1 MPKYDIYIGT
11 ENQEATAHGPEYVCY
26 GVNPAHAL
34 CMLTN
39 NKKIMDEIRKEHADI
54 TELFAFDDD
63 MSASIF
69 MLDYGAYELHVY
81 GYETETVMTIVNFK
95 VQDQ

>member
-1 MPKYDIYIGT
+1 MAMYDIYIGT
-11 ENQEATAHGPEYVCY
+11 ENQVATAHGAEYVSY

-39 NKKIMDEIRKEHADI
+39 NKKIMDEICKEHPDV
-54 TELFAFDDD
+54 TELFAFDAD

-69 MLDYGAYELHVY
+69 IGKYGTYELHVY
-81 GYETETVMTIVNFK
+81 GYGTETVMTIVNFK